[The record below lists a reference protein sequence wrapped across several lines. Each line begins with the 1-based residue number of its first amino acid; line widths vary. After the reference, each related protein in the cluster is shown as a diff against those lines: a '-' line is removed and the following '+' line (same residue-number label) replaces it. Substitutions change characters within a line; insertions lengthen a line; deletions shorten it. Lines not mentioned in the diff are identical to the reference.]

1 MVIKVEKGSPK
12 LKMTVD
18 EKKFQAWYKPIA
30 KERGLDKNPDAK
42 EHHYDYRAA
51 FAKGQGP
58 DKTGH
63 WPSENKSES
72 HPRKIVNGVNTITG
86 KKVK

>member
-1 MVIKVEKGSPK
+1 MVIKVSKGSDK

-18 EKKFQAWYKPIA
+18 EGKFQKWYNPIA
-30 KERGLDKNPDAK
+30 KERGLNPDPDAK
-42 EHHYDYRAA
+42 GHHYDYRAA
-51 FAKGQGP
+51 FVKGQGP

-86 KKVK
+86 KNAK